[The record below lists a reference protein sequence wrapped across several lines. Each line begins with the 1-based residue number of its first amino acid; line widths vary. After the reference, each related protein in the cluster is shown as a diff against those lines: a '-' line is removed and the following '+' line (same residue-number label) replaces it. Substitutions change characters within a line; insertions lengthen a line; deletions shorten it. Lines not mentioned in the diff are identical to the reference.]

1 LKRSVEQD
9 QPAKRLTTEDTRR
22 RLQQQVELEVQRT
35 QHALQT
41 LHEQQERERQC
52 RLVYGNFLYA
62 LEFAQALEVA
72 PEVADHRTPYQVM
85 VDNDT
90 AYEELHQLQLERRT
104 QQLEQQQQEHLEQ
117 QESELESEHREE
129 QLEHLEQHREQER
142 IDIQLEQHFEQQH
155 LEQQHLEQHLE
166 QDEDDTD
173 IEEEEFA
180 PLDRS
185 LQEILHES
193 NVKHLVL

>member
-22 RLQQQVELEVQRT
+22 RLQQQVELELQRT

-41 LHEQQERERQC
+41 LPEQQERERQC

-62 LEFAQALEVA
+62 LEFLDSLEVPPDVA

-104 QQLEQQQQEHLEQ
+104 EQLEQEQQEHLEQ
-117 QESELESEHREE
+117 QERELEREHREE

-142 IDIQLEQHFEQQH
+142 IDIQLEQHLEQQH
-155 LEQQHLEQHLE
+155 LEQQHLEQ
-166 QDEDDTD
+166 DEDDTD
-173 IEEEEFA
+173 LEEEEFA